1 MLSALLVAL
10 TLDGALP
17 GLVRVR
23 RPIPFVRHDR
33 VREPRARSH
42 LHALARRLL
51 ENDEPPVP
59 TPFGDWRRGP
69 TRSGAGSTGARTAF
83 FLNG

>member
-1 MLSALLVAL
+1 VLSALLVAL

-17 GLVRVR
+17 G
-23 RPIPFVRHDR
+23 
-33 VREPRARSH
+33 ARSH
-42 LHALARRLL
+42 LHALAHRLL
-51 ENDEPPVP
+51 ENEEPPVP

-69 TRSGAGSTGARTAF
+69 TRSGAGSTGARIAF